1 MIMMRFAETKVTKEM
16 FYTAKSYTQIW
27 DNNLDN
33 RFILKLNKTKTNSK
47 YLIGYL
53 DKALIPLF
61 S

>member
-16 FYTAKSYTQIW
+16 FYTAKSYTKIW

>member
-1 MIMMRFAETKVTKEM
+1 MMRSAETKVTKEK
-16 FYTAKSYTQIW
+16 FYTAKSLTKIW